1 MLSNT
6 LEQLQAEQNDL
17 ASYNSYLI
25 SLQTQP
31 ERAQT
36 IMLENA
42 RRLQEIRNEL
52 NNVFN
57 DSAKLRDTQIELL
70 QIEQN
75 YLQQQNEYQ
84 KRVLQGNTQLQEV
97 LQKQRDYTI
106 FISNN
111 LKNGLN
117 CFNPISVI
125 NGLMTLKQR
134 QEKHKPPLKAIYN

>member
-1 MLSNT
+1 
-6 LEQLQAEQNDL
+6 
-17 ASYNSYLI
+17 
-25 SLQTQP
+25 
-31 ERAQT
+31 
-36 IMLENA
+36 MLENA

-97 LQKQRDYTI
+97 LQKQRDYT
-106 FISNN
+106 
-111 LKNGLN
+111 
-117 CFNPISVI
+117 
-125 NGLMTLKQR
+125 
-134 QEKHKPPLKAIYN
+134 